1 MRVALEKIAY
11 TAFRVCRIVCLF
23 FALMVMSAVTDSV
36 ERGVRAS
43 LQGSALAFV
52 SAVLLS
58 LLFFLGVYSAIRFF
72 ALYDKHYVAKYGK
85 EEASFLFL
93 RRWEFWLFLIGTA
106 TLTFVS
112 PLPFVISP
120 LFTKSTTL
128 LWHVALAFD
137 ACLVPLFL
145 FSHRSAEKVR
155 GKMKDPSQA
164 LGTRTLAARLFL
176 LVFSYSF
183 ACGGFSLLFRVLSA
197 ASVWEGLGNKI
208 FIVVALLLA
217 AFLIP
222 LYLRALLKRRS
233 FLKKLKALC
242 AKKKYKLSE
251 IRKPFLSLFKET
263 AGASFTVK
271 ADGKTYTCKLCGGI
285 NRGTAVLL
293 GANGEGSKKY
303 TFYFGRHFGRRNV
316 SVELFSLCSY
326 FDYSM
331 ETDGTKVLVFTNV
344 PRRIIITEGKRTFL
358 ADSGDEIDGY
368 KVYGASDFL
377 AALER
382 DTVTRSTRD
391 KDDY

>member
-1 MRVALEKIAY
+1 MRVTMEKIAY
-11 TAFRVCRIVCLF
+11 AAFRVCRIVCLF
-23 FALMVMSAVTDSV
+23 FVLMVMSAVTDSM

-43 LQGSALAFV
+43 IQSGTLAV
-52 SAVLLS
+52 ASAVLLT
-58 LLFFLGVYSAIRFF
+58 LLFFLGVYAAIRFF
-72 ALYDKHYVAKYGK
+72 ALYDKEYVAKYGK
-85 EEASFLFL
+85 EERSFLFL
-93 RRWEFWLFLIGTA
+93 RRWEFWFFLVGTA
-106 TLTFVS
+106 TLTFLS
-112 PLPFVISP
+112 PLPFVLSP

-155 GKMKDPSQA
+155 GKMKATAQA
-164 LGTRTLAARLFL
+164 LGTSTLAARLFL
-176 LVFSYSF
+176 LVFFYGF
-183 ACGGFSLLFRVLSA
+183 ACGGLSFLFRLLSA
-197 ASVWEGLGNKI
+197 ASVWEGIGNKI

-222 LYLRALLKRRS
+222 LYLRALIKRRS

-251 IRKPFLSLFKET
+251 IRYPFLSVFKET

-271 ADGKTYTCKLCGGI
+271 ADGNTYTCKLCGSI
-285 NRGTAVLL
+285 NRGSAVLL

-303 TFYFGRHFGRRNV
+303 TFYFGRRHF

-326 FDYSM
+326 FDYTM
-331 ETDGTKVLVFTNV
+331 EAEGGKVLVFTNV
-344 PRRIIITEGKRTFL
+344 PRRIILTEGKRTFL
-358 ADSGDEIDGY
+358 ADSGDEVDGY

-382 DTVTRSTRD
+382 DTVRRSTRD
-391 KDDY
+391 KDGY